1 MTKKLETIE
10 AFNSLI
16 VTIFAFLIYTLS
28 DVNFEYINS
37 QFNNNFSNSSIS
49 LFLSFV
55 FGVFYYLFSTVV
67 SKFFGGKQS
76 ELTHTFVFLSSYLS
90 LNYFVKV
97 YTLSRKYIL
106 IFSFVLLI
114 IFILLDKTTLKFNKN
129 YQYLFTL
136 ILIVL
141 GSYFLIIPDIVV
153 SQDQE
158 GVSLEGESL
167 SDYEKII
174 YNFENF
180 ISSNSKTFTIENKY
194 KLTKNYI
201 CCDEYSYFDF
211 GQKSIGS
218 IEIFDETLIYISG
231 SLILQ
236 KFDINNLIDINK
248 KPTPKFINNNLNEIV
263 KNQEIFKVSRESV
276 KDLLVVDNELY
287 LSLLNELSPGC
298 MNIAVLSAEIN
309 FDYLE
314 FDYFFNPEECVNRDS
329 TSYNAHQT
337 GGELLKLNED
347 EILLS
352 LGDFRQYNKAQ
363 DTNSIYG
370 KILKFNIVNNSYEV
384 IASGVRNP
392 QGLSKSKSDNN
403 IIIESEHGPLGG
415 DEINVIDLGDKNNF
429 GWPISSYGN
438 HYDGTYKEEA
448 PLNKS
453 HEKFNFKEP
462 LIYWPYET
470 VGSHGISDISINYFN
485 QSESYFIST
494 LNGRVLYEV
503 IFLDDYKSA
512 KIIDTT
518 LIGDRIRKILY
529 YENANKYILLLENSP
544 SISVFEK

>member
-1 MTKKLETIE
+1 MKDKLELSKF
-10 AFNSLI
+10 FNSLI
-16 VTIFAFLIYTLS
+16 VTIFAFNIYELS
-28 DVNFEYINS
+28 NKNFEYINS
-37 QFNNNFSNSSIS
+37 QFNINFSNFSIS
-49 LFLSFV
+49 LFLSVV

-67 SKFFGGKQS
+67 SKFFEGKRS
-76 ELTHTFVFLSSYLS
+76 EETLTFIFLSSYLS

-97 YTLSRKYIL
+97 YSLSRKYIL
-106 IFSFVLLI
+106 IFSFIFLI
-114 IFILLDKTTLKFNKN
+114 IIILLKKTSLKLNKN
-129 YQYLFTL
+129 YQYLFIL
-136 ILIVL
+136 ILIFL
-141 GSYFLIIPDIVV
+141 GSYFLVIHDR
-153 SQDQE
+153 E
-158 GVSLEGESL
+158 ESL

-201 CCDEYSYFDF
+201 CCDEYSYSVF
-211 GQKSIGS
+211 GSKSIGS

-231 SLILQ
+231 SLVLQ
-236 KFDINNLIDINK
+236 KFNINNLIDVNK
-248 KPTPKFINNNLNEIV
+248 KPSPEFINNNLSEIV
-263 KNQEIFKVSRESV
+263 KNQEIFKVSKESV
-276 KDLLVVDNELY
+276 KDLLVVNNELY
-287 LSLLNELSPGC
+287 LSLLNERSPGC
-298 MNIAVLSAEIN
+298 INIAVLNAKIN

-329 TSYNAHQT
+329 DNYNAHQT
-337 GGELLKLNED
+337 GGELLKLNEN

-363 DTNSIYG
+363 NPNSIYG
-370 KILKFNIVNNSYEV
+370 KILKINLVNNSYEV
-384 IASGVRNP
+384 VASGVRNP
-392 QGLSKSKSDNN
+392 QGLSQTMFDNE

-415 DEINVIDLGDKNNF
+415 DEINVINLRRKNNF
-429 GWPISSYGN
+429 GWPVSSYGN
-438 HYDGTYKEEA
+438 HYDGKYREEA

-453 HEKFNFKEP
+453 HEKFNFLEP

-485 QSESYFIST
+485 QNESYFIST

-503 IFLDDYKSA
+503 IFSDNYKAA

-529 YENANKYILLLENSP
+529 YEGANKYILLLENIP
-544 SISVFEK
+544 SISVLEK